1 MKRILASLAVIG
13 FLAGAAQA
21 QQTKTM
27 AVSVPTAD
35 HGWTGGVVFHAM
47 EEAKAL
53 EKKYPG
59 LKVIVKTSP
68 DPAAQANALED
79 LSTQGIDALV
89 VLPHDPERADGP
101 DPQGQEQGDV
111 RDGRR
116 SHCGRPVDL

>member
-1 MKRILASLAVIG
+1 MKRILVGLAVLG
-13 FLAGAAQA
+13 LLAGAAQA
-21 QQTKTM
+21 QEKKTM

-79 LSTQGIDALV
+79 LD
-89 VLPHDPERADGP
+89 DPGHRRA
-101 DPQGQEQGDV
+101 
-111 RDGRR
+111 GRAAAR
-116 SHCGRPVDL
+116 SRTC

>member
-1 MKRILASLAVIG
+1 MKRILVSLAVIG

-27 AVSVPTAD
+27 AVAVPTAD

-47 EEAKAL
+47 EEARAL
-53 EKKYPG
+53 EKRYPG

-79 LSTQGIDALV
+79 LETQGIDALV
-89 VLPHDPERADGP
+89 VLPHDPN
-101 DPQGQEQGDV
+101 V
-111 RDGRR
+111 RP
-116 SHCGRPVDL
+116 HPTPK